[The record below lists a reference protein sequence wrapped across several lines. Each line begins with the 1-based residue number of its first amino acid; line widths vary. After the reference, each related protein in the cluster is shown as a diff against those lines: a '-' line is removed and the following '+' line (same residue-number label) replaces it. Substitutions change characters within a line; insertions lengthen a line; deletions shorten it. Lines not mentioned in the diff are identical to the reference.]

1 MTTALMIGL
10 TVQRRERNML
20 TCTSGTIEKKKNGS
34 NVYYW
39 LRLNLVDDTATERKK
54 RYQTKRIPTGLK
66 VGGKTGRISN
76 IHLANE
82 QLTQAIREF
91 APIGQDTQFNDYV
104 KYWLAEIGKSHDL
117 ETSTKEAY
125 KYKANYII
133 QYFAKI
139 DMTLAEVDTC
149 AVRSFI
155 DYLHGATTAKG
166 KTLSDV
172 SIRDIFKT
180 CSQVF
185 TFAQLNGHLFKANP
199 CASVKLPKV
208 KSRQDDE
215 PYIAEEQLADFRQ
228 LLEDNCQYAILRYAY
243 MIGLFY
249 GLRRSEIC
257 GLKWSAI
264 RNGNIYVEHTIT
276 RVNTVVAKDYA
287 KTDASKRHCALL
299 PEIIEML
306 NQIRQEQE
314 RNKFLFG
321 NKYRDTDYIFVWQ
334 DGRPITPDY
343 LSKKFRK
350 IIDKSITLDRRLHL
364 HNLRASC
371 VSILAHRG
379 ISLSDIAMWIG
390 DSVETTTK
398 YYLRTC
404 KENQLQTGQAMA
416 NVLF

>member
-1 MTTALMIGL
+1 MIVPTMCG
-10 TVQRRERNML
+10 REHNML

-34 NVYYW
+34 SVYYW
-39 LRLNLVDDTATERKK
+39 LRLNLVDDSATERKK

-66 VGGKTGRISN
+66 VGEKTGRISN

-133 QYFAKI
+133 QYFSNI
-139 DMTLAEVDTC
+139 DMTLAEVDTS

-155 DYLHGATTAKG
+155 DSLHSVTTAKG
-166 KTLSDV
+166 KQLSDV
-172 SIRDIFKT
+172 SIRDIYKT

-199 CASVKLPKV
+199 CASVKLPKI

-215 PYIAEEQLADFRQ
+215 PYISESQIEDYRALLAEHCQSNIIL
-228 LLEDNCQYAILRYAY
+228 QYAYL
-243 MIGLFY
+243 IGLFY

-264 RNGNIYVEHTIT
+264 RNGNIYIEHTVT
-276 RVNTVVAKDYA
+276 RVNTMVAKDYA

-299 PEIIEML
+299 PEIKEMFD
-306 NQIRQEQE
+306 QIRQEQE
-314 RNKFLFG
+314 RNRFLFG
-321 NKYRDTDYIFVWQ
+321 NRYKESDYIFTWQ
-334 DGRPITPDY
+334 DGRSFSPDY
-343 LSKKFRK
+343 LSKHFKK
-350 IIDKSITLDRRLHL
+350 MIAKSTTLDKRLHL

-371 VSILAHRG
+371 VSILAHKG
-379 ISLSDIAMWIG
+379 VSLSDIALWIG

-404 KENQLQTGQAMA
+404 SENQLQTGLAMA

>member
-1 MTTALMIGL
+1 
-10 TVQRRERNML
+10 ML

-76 IHLANE
+76 INLANE

-104 KYWLAEIGKSHDL
+104 KYWLAEIGKSHEL

-125 KYKANYII
+125 KYKANYIM

-139 DMTLAEVDTC
+139 DMTLAEVDTS
-149 AVRSFI
+149 AVRSFV
-155 DYLHGATTAKG
+155 DYLHSVTTAKG
-166 KTLSDV
+166 KQLSDV
-172 SIRDIFKT
+172 SIRDIYKT

-404 KENQLQTGQAMA
+404 SENQLQTGLAMA

>member
-1 MTTALMIGL
+1 
-10 TVQRRERNML
+10 ML

-39 LRLNLVDDTATERKK
+39 LRLNLVDSTATERKRK
-54 RYQTKRIPTGLK
+54 YQTKRIPTGLK
-66 VGGKTGRISN
+66 VGGKTGKINN
-76 IHLANE
+76 INLANE

-91 APIGQDTQFNDYV
+91 TPIGQDTRFDKYV
-104 KYWLAEIGKSHDL
+104 EYWVKEINKSHDL
-117 ETSTKEAY
+117 ELSTKEAY
-125 KYKANYII
+125 RYKAEYII
-133 QYFAKI
+133 KYFADMDLSLADI
-139 DMTLAEVDTC
+139 DASVI
-149 AVRSFI
+149 RSFI
-155 DYLHGATTAKG
+155 DYLHNITSTKG
-166 KTLSDV
+166 NPLSDV

-185 TFAQLNGHLFKANP
+185 SFAQINGHLYKANP

-215 PYIAEEQLADFRQ
+215 PYIAEEQISDFRR
-228 LLEDNCQYAILRYAY
+228 LLDDTCQYSILKYAY
-243 MIGLFY
+243 LIGLFY

-264 RNGNIYVEHTIT
+264 RNGNIYIEHTIT

-299 PEIIEML
+299 PEIKEMFD
-306 NQIRQEQE
+306 QIRQEQK

-321 NKYRDTDYIFVWQ
+321 NKYLNTDYIFVWQ
-334 DGRPITPDY
+334 NGRPITPDY

-350 IIDKSITLDRRLHL
+350 IIDKSITLDKRLHL

>member
-1 MTTALMIGL
+1 
-10 TVQRRERNML
+10 ML
-20 TCTSGTIEKKKNGS
+20 ICTSGTLEEKKKGG

-39 LRLNLVDDTATERKK
+39 LRLNLVDDTANERKK
-54 RYQTKRIPTGLK
+54 KYQTKRIPTHLI
-66 VGGKTGRISN
+66 VGGKTNKISN
-76 IHLANE
+76 KNLANE

-91 APIGQDTQFNDYV
+91 TPIGQGTQFNDYV
-104 KYWLAEIGKSHDL
+104 DYWLAEVNKSHDL

-125 KYKANYII
+125 KYKADYIK
-133 QYFAKI
+133 QYFKPL
-139 DMTLAEVDTC
+139 DMKLAEVDTS
-149 AVRSFI
+149 AIRSFI
-155 DYLHGATTAKG
+155 DYLHGVTTAKG
-166 KTLSDV
+166 KPLSDV
-172 SIRDIFKT
+172 SIRDIYKT

-185 TFAQLNGHLFKANP
+185 TFAQVNGHLFKANP

-215 PYIAEEQLADFRQ
+215 PYIAEEQISDFRR
-228 LLEDNCQYAILRYAY
+228 LLDDTCQYSILKYAY
-243 MIGLFY
+243 LIGLFY

-264 RNGNIYVEHTIT
+264 RNGNIYIEHTIT

-299 PEIIEML
+299 PEIKEMFD
-306 NQIRQEQE
+306 QIRQEQE
-314 RNKFLFG
+314 RNKYLFG
-321 NKYRDTDYIFVWQ
+321 NKYSDTDYIFVWQ

-343 LSKKFRK
+343 LSKTFRK
-350 IIDKSITLDRRLHL
+350 IIDKSITLDKRLHL

>member
-1 MTTALMIGL
+1 
-10 TVQRRERNML
+10 ML
-20 TCTSGTIEKKKNGS
+20 TCTSGTIEEKKNGR

-39 LRLNLVDDTATERKK
+39 LRLNLVDDSATERKK

-66 VGGKTGRISN
+66 VGGRTGRINN
-76 IHLANE
+76 INLANE

-91 APIGQDTQFNDYV
+91 APIGQDTQFSDYV
-104 KYWLAEIGKSHDL
+104 KYWLAEIGKSHEL

-125 KYKANYII
+125 KYKANYIM

-139 DMTLAEVDTC
+139 DMTLAEVDTS
-149 AVRSFI
+149 AVRSFV
-155 DYLHGATTAKG
+155 DYLHSVTTAKG
-166 KTLSDV
+166 KQLSDV
-172 SIRDIFKT
+172 SIRDIYKT

-199 CASVKLPKV
+199 CTSIKLPKV

-215 PYIAEEQLADFRQ
+215 PYIAEEQISDFRR
-228 LLEDNCQYAILRYAY
+228 LLDDTCQYSILKCAY
-243 MIGLFY
+243 LIGLFY

-264 RNGNIYVEHTIT
+264 RNDNIYIEHTIT

-299 PEIIEML
+299 PEIKDMFD
-306 NQIRQEQE
+306 QIRQEQE
-314 RNKFLFG
+314 RNKYLFG
-321 NKYRDTDYIFVWQ
+321 NKYFDTDYIFVWQ

-343 LSKKFRK
+343 LSKTFRK
-350 IIDKSITLDRRLHL
+350 IIDKSVTLDKRLHL

-371 VSILAHRG
+371 VSILAHKG

-404 KENQLQTGQAMA
+404 AQNQLQTGQAMA

>member
-1 MTTALMIGL
+1 
-10 TVQRRERNML
+10 ML
-20 TCTSGTIEKKKNGS
+20 TCTSGTIEEKKKGG

-54 RYQTKRIPTGLK
+54 KYQTKRIPTGLK
-66 VGGKTGRISN
+66 VGGKTGRINN
-76 IHLANE
+76 INLANE

-91 APIGQDTQFNDYV
+91 APIGQDTRFSDYV
-104 KYWLAEIGKSHDL
+104 MYWLSEIDKSHDL

-125 KYKANYII
+125 RYKAGYII
-133 QYFAKI
+133 RYFA
-139 DMTLAEVDTC
+139 DMDLSLADVD
-149 AVRSFI
+149 ASVIKSFI
-155 DYLHGATTAKG
+155 DYLHDVTTTKG
-166 KTLSDV
+166 NPLSDV
-172 SIRDIFKT
+172 SIRDIYKT

-215 PYIAEEQLADFRQ
+215 PYISESQIEDYRALLAEH
-228 LLEDNCQYAILRYAY
+228 CQSNIILQNAY

-264 RNGNIYVEHTIT
+264 RNGNIYIEHTIV
-276 RVNTVVAKDYA
+276 RVNTMTAKDYA

-299 PEIIEML
+299 PEIKRMFDE
-306 NQIRQEQE
+306 IRQEQE
-314 RNKFLFG
+314 RNRYLFG
-321 NKYRDTDYIFVWQ
+321 NKYHDSDYVFVWQ
-334 DGRPITPDY
+334 DGRSISPDY
-343 LSKKFRK
+343 LSKHFKK
-350 IIDKSITLDRRLHL
+350 MIAKSTTLDKRLHL

-371 VSILAHRG
+371 VSILAHKG

-404 KENQLQTGQAMA
+404 AQNQLQTGQAMA